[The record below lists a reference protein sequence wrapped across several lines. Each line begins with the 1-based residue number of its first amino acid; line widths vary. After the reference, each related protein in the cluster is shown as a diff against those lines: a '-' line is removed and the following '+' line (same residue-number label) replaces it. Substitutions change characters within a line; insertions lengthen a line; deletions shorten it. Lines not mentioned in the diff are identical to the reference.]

1 MSEVSQPRRR
11 LGGLALIGG
20 LLLLGSLLAYYMGDQ
35 AGLVAETTVSF
46 SIDTRD
52 PDSVVL
58 ALSTAQDEQSS
69 VSFVIDTREADATVL
84 ALSIAQDEQTTT
96 NFIIDTRDPDAT
108 VLALSIAQSEDTSA
122 TFIIDTNAADPP
134 TWAETSLTFVIDT
147 RDPDALVF
155 NLSIAQSEDSLTFV
169 IDTRDPMPL
178 DSDNDGIHD
187 FWENMYFGG
196 IFAHNNAADPDGDG
210 LSNFAE
216 FAFGTDPT
224 VFDNVA
230 NGPSSINVAIKL
242 EQVGGVWVVTL
253 NYPRHVLAAK
263 SVTYTYE
270 TASSVAGPWA
280 DTTASWVEAGEPVTL
295 NGYVERVAV
304 SMPLA
309 GRPAQIFARV
319 KATRK

>member
-1 MSEVSQPRRR
+1 
-11 LGGLALIGG
+11 LIGG
-20 LLLLGSLLAYYMGDQ
+20 IFLLGSLLAYYMGDQ
-35 AGLVAETTVSF
+35 TGLVAETTTSF
-46 SIDTRD
+46 TIDTRD

-58 ALSTAQDEQSS
+58 ALSIAQDEQSS
-69 VSFVIDTREADATVL
+69 ASFVIDTREADATVL
-84 ALSIAQDEQTTT
+84 ALSIAQDEQSTTS
-96 NFIIDTRDPDAT
+96 FVIDTRDPDAT
-108 VLALSIAQSEDTSA
+108 VLALSIAQSESTSA
-122 TFIIDTNAADPP
+122 TFVIDTNSADPP
-134 TWAETSLTFVIDT
+134 TWAESSLTFVIDT
-147 RDPDALVF
+147 RDPL
-155 NLSIAQSEDSLTFV
+155 
-169 IDTRDPMPL
+169 PL

-196 IFAHNNAADPDGDG
+196 IFAYDNAADPDGDG

-230 NGPSSINVAIKL
+230 NGPSSISVAIKL

-280 DTTASWVEAGEPVTL
+280 DTTASWVEAGDPVTL
-295 NGYVERVAV
+295 NGYVERVTV

>member
-1 MSEVSQPRRR
+1 MRRKATWGI
-11 LGGLALIGG
+11 LG
-20 LLLLGSLLAYYMGDQ
+20 LLGLGLLLAYYAGDQ
-35 AGLVAETTVSF
+35 SGRVAESATSFTVDTRDPDSVVLAQSLAQEEANSANF
-46 SIDTRD
+46 VIDTRD

-58 ALSTAQDEQSS
+58 AQSLAQGEENSAN
-69 VSFVIDTREADATVL
+69 FV
-84 ALSIAQDEQTTT
+84 
-96 NFIIDTRDPDAT
+96 IDTRDPDS
-108 VLALSIAQSEDTSA
+108 VVLSISLAAVEESPSFA
-122 TFIIDTNAADPP
+122 IDTRSVDPP
-134 TWAETSLTFVIDT
+134 TWGETSLTFVIDT
-147 RDPDALVF
+147 RDPEALVF
-155 NLSIAQSEDSLTFV
+155 NLSIAQAEDSLTFV
-169 IDTRDPMPL
+169 IDTRDPLPL

-196 IFAHNNAADPDGDG
+196 IFAYDNAADPDGDG

-230 NGPSSINVAIKL
+230 NGPSSISVAIKL

-270 TASSVAGPWA
+270 TASSVAGPWT
-280 DTTASWVEAGEPVTL
+280 DTTASWVEAGDPVTL
-295 NGYVERVAV
+295 NGYVERVTV

>member
-1 MSEVSQPRRR
+1 M
-11 LGGLALIGG
+11 ALG
-20 LLLLGSLLAYYMGDQ
+20 LLLLVGSLLAYYMGDQ
-35 AGLVAETTVSF
+35 TGRVAVTAVSF
-46 SIDTRD
+46 TIDTRD

-58 ALSTAQDEQSS
+58 ALSLAQNEQSS
-69 VSFVIDTREADATVL
+69 ASFTIDTRDADAVVF
-84 ALSIAQDEQTTT
+84 ALSIAQNEQSSASFT
-96 NFIIDTRDPDAT
+96 IDTRDPDAVVLALSISQSEST
-108 VLALSIAQSEDTSA
+108 SSAFTIDTRATDPPTWAQSSLAFTIDTRDPDSVVLALSIAQSEVMTVG
-122 TFIIDTNAADPP
+122 
-134 TWAETSLTFVIDT
+134 FVIDT
-147 RDPDALVF
+147 RDPL
-155 NLSIAQSEDSLTFV
+155 
-169 IDTRDPMPL
+169 PL

-242 EQVGGVWVVTL
+242 EQVSGVWVVTL
-253 NYPRHVLAAK
+253 SYPRHVLAAK

-270 TASSVAGPWA
+270 TASSVSGPWT

-295 NGYVERVAV
+295 NGYVERVTV
-304 SMPLA
+304 MMPLA

-319 KATRK
+319 KATRQ